1 MSGRFLV
8 EAFGTR
14 EVVRVVTSI
23 SAEHMVEGDWISA
36 KRSWVQQGAVGRG

>member
-14 EVVRVVTSI
+14 EVVRVVISI
-23 SAEHMVEGDWISA
+23 SAEQMVEGDE
-36 KRSWVQQGAVGRG
+36 RQEEFGAAGGS